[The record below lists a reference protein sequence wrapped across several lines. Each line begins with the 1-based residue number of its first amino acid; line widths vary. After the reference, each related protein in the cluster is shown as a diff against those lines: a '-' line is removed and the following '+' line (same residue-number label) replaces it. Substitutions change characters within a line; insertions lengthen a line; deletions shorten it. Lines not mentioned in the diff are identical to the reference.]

1 VQIPPYQRGQGDV
14 PQRAEALCC
23 ITYVHYNGT
32 DERAIHELPLQDVKT
47 QNFASL
53 QCKFPLIKGGRG
65 MSQFPLIKGGRG
77 MSRRGLKPSVE

>member
-14 PQRAEALCC
+14 SQRVEALCC
-23 ITYVHYNGT
+23 ITYVHCNGT
-32 DERAIHELPLQDVKT
+32 HGRAIHELPLQDVET

-65 MSQFPLIKGGRG
+65 MS
-77 MSRRGLKPSVE
+77 RRGLKPSVA